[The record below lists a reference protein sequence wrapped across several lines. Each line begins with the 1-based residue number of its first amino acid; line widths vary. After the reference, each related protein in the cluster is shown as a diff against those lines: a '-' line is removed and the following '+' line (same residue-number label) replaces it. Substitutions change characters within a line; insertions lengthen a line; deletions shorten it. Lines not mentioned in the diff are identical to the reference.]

1 MISGQFKTLSIVKGF
16 LVHFLREIKKL
27 CYKKYMKMAR
37 CKSVPLYKA
46 NTREFK
52 IRRLRTTTTVKH
64 ATAYDQNHVT
74 VHFFRVVLRLR
85 WVVELFR
92 VVATTENNGLNGL
105 NRTMGLRDRRGPQ
118 ACFSFNQDIIQL
130 CLYLGVRNW
139 ANVTIKWNLFSS
151 QLLFI
156 PSILP
161 FLIVLGPAVKS
172 S

>member
-1 MISGQFKTLSIVKGF
+1 MRNWNVTTIRTTLAAININWWDGLMISGQFKTLSIVKGF

-27 CYKKYMKMAR
+27 YYKKYMKMAR

-74 VHFFRVVLRLR
+74 VHFSCVVLRLR

-92 VVATTENNGLNGL
+92 VVGTTEDILLVFCRLGNSRISSFHKKSFQFTCFKWEGSEIWKFCSD
-105 NRTMGLRDRRGPQ
+105 LR
-118 ACFSFNQDIIQL
+118 F
-130 CLYLGVRNW
+130 
-139 ANVTIKWNLFSS
+139 
-151 QLLFI
+151 
-156 PSILP
+156 
-161 FLIVLGPAVKS
+161 
-172 S
+172 